1 MNTKP
6 SPEER
11 DWYGVC
17 WECGRMTGT
26 VVQNFGPINENGDR
40 ITNDYREVTACCG
53 SEDFLPEEY
62 AIRCF
67 KCNEWV
73 DKRYT
78 HRVGERV
85 ICDMCF
91 AESRQE

>member
-6 SPEER
+6 SPDER

-17 WECGRMTGT
+17 QECGRMTGT
-26 VVQNFGPINENGDR
+26 IVRNKGVTSVQGFK
-40 ITNDYREVTACCG
+40 ITDDYREVSACCG

-67 KCNEWV
+67 SCNEWV

-78 HRVGERV
+78 HRVEDRV
-85 ICDMCF
+85 VCDMCYG
-91 AESRQE
+91 EQ

>member
-6 SPEER
+6 SAEER

-17 WECGRMTGT
+17 RECGRMTGT
-26 VVQNFGPINENGDR
+26 IVRNQNHDLESEFKIPD
-40 ITNDYREVTACCG
+40 DYREVTACCG
-53 SEDFLPEEY
+53 SEDFIPEEY

-73 DKRYT
+73 DVRYT
-78 HRVGERV
+78 HKVEDRTV
-85 ICDMCF
+85 CDMCYG
-91 AESRQE
+91 EQS